1 MEDNFNFDKPYKT
14 STQLIE
20 ILKSRN
26 LVINND
32 SLAIDLLS
40 SYGYYPLINGYSK
53 PFFKPDNPKIYQD
66 GTSIEDIYS
75 LYLIDSQIQEIFYLM
90 Y

>member
-1 MEDNFNFDKPYKT
+1 MKVHEKLLAVNSLEFFRMEDNFNFDKPYKT

-40 SYGYYPLINGYSK
+40 SYGYYPCLLY
-53 PFFKPDNPKIYQD
+53 
-66 GTSIEDIYS
+66 TSPSPRD
-75 LYLIDSQIQEIFYLM
+75 
-90 Y
+90 